1 MEHLNLN
8 ILELIHSSYWIILV
22 LIKKAEFE
30 PETELKEKLLIKKK
44 KNESKWNWWRQY
56 PWDKQYLNQGLITI
70 EKKALFEVIGLSSK
84 TPRFEDRLNL
94 LISIKWIVMPHP
106 ENLNHAKQAYYTT
119 EAGKEVLRLKQDGE
133 ENENI

>member
-44 KNESKWNWWRQY
+44 KNESK
-56 PWDKQYLNQGLITI
+56 
-70 EKKALFEVIGLSSK
+70 
-84 TPRFEDRLNL
+84 
-94 LISIKWIVMPHP
+94 
-106 ENLNHAKQAYYTT
+106 
-119 EAGKEVLRLKQDGE
+119 
-133 ENENI
+133 